1 MYYEVEIDDWFFF
14 FNLLIQAIL
23 VNISDIIL
31 YVYDRFLE

>member
-1 MYYEVEIDDWFFF
+1 MTDFF